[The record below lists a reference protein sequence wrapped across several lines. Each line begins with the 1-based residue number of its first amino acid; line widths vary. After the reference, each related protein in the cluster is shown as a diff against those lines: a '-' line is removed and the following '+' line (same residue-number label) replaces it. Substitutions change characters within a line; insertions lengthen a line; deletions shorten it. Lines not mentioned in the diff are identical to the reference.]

1 MPGVEIDF
9 TIFSALP
16 CVDEHILMEKQTFE
30 TEIGGKK
37 MVAEC
42 TDLADQAHGSV
53 ILRYGDTVV
62 LATAVMSDST
72 RDIDF
77 FPLVVDYEEKFYAA
91 GEILGSR
98 FQRRE
103 GRPSEEAIL
112 SGRIIDRTIR
122 PLFDHGIRNEV
133 QVVTTVLS
141 LGDTDSDILAVNA
154 ASLALAT
161 SNIPWNGPVSAVRIA
176 RSKENGAFIVN
187 PSFEERNASDLEL
200 TVCGKGGDIN
210 MIEAGASQ
218 AAETAIAEG
227 LEKAVEKIAAIEK
240 FQSDII
246 ASVGKEKRV
255 VEIAHISEEA
265 KALFTE
271 TIAPKLT
278 EYVFSGKPGKES
290 LHALKDMWMDA
301 VVEALPEEPKGLC
314 EEYYEEQ
321 VDAEI
326 HRGATKEGKRVDGRG
341 MDEVRPLFAQ
351 AGGIAPSIHGTGIF
365 YRGGTHVLSALTL
378 GGPRDA
384 QLIDSMEEQDA
395 AKRFM
400 HHYNFPPF
408 STGETGRMGG
418 MNRRAIGHGALAEKA
433 LSYVIPEKDAF
444 PYTIRIVSESLASNG
459 STSMASVCGSTL
471 ALMDAGVPIK
481 APVAGIAMGLMTD
494 FEDASRTQ
502 ILTDIQGPEDHHG
515 DMDFKVAGTRE
526 GVTAIQM
533 DIKIGGIPV
542 AILRDALEKAKAARL
557 HILDVIEKAI
567 SEPRADI
574 HASAPKILT
583 LTILEDQI
591 GKVIGPS
598 GKTIKKL
605 REDSGT
611 SEIEIE
617 DDGTVYITGKNGS
630 AEKAYEAISDMT
642 REYHPGERF
651 DATVIKIFDFGAL
664 VKINPYTEG
673 LVHVSELAPFRV
685 GNVSDVVKEGEVIP
699 VVVIPSDDPE
709 KLRLSLKTAD
719 PTYAEKKGVK
729 PSEAPSRPQ
738 RRDDRGPHGGGR
750 GERR

>member
-1 MPGVEIDF
+1 MQ
-9 TIFSALP
+9 
-16 CVDEHILMEKQTFE
+16 KKTFE

-37 MVAEC
+37 MIAEFS
-42 TDLADQAHGSV
+42 DLTDQAHGSV

-62 LATAVMSDST
+62 LATAVMSDAT

-141 LGDTDSDILAVNA
+141 LGDTDSDILAVTA

-161 SNIPWNGPVSAVRIA
+161 SDIPWNGPVGAVRIA
-176 RSKENGAFIVN
+176 QKTADDTFIVN
-187 PSFEERNASDLEL
+187 PSYDDRAGSALEL
-200 TVCGKGGDIN
+200 TVCGKDGAVN
-210 MIEAGASQ
+210 MIEAGGTQ
-218 AAETAIAEG
+218 VEEETIVEG
-227 LEKAVEKIAAIEK
+227 LEKAVAEITAIEN
-240 FQSDII
+240 FQKKII
-246 ASVGKEKRV
+246 AEIGKEKHV
-255 VEIAHISEEA
+255 VEVAHISDEA
-265 KALFTE
+265 KTLFTE
-271 TIAPKLT
+271 KITPKLT
-278 EYVFSGKPGKES
+278 EYIFTGTPGKAS
-290 LHALKDMWMDA
+290 INALKDEWMTL
-301 VVEALPEEPKGLC
+301 VSETLPEESKGLVDA
-314 EEYYEEQ
+314 YYEEK
-321 VDAEI
+321 VDEEI
-326 HRGATKEGKRVDGRG
+326 HRGATHEGKRADGRA

-408 STGETGRMGG
+408 SVGETGRMGG

-433 LSYVIPEKDAF
+433 LSYVIPEKDDF

-494 FEDASRTQ
+494 EKDPSRTK

-515 DMDFKVAGTRE
+515 DMDFKVAGTRK

-542 AILRDALEKAKAARL
+542 AILHDALEKAKAARL

-567 SEPRADI
+567 PSPRADI
-574 HASAPKILT
+574 HASAPKIMT
-583 LTILEDQI
+583 LSILEDQI

-605 REDSGT
+605 REDSGA

-617 DDGTVYITGKNGS
+617 DDGTVYITGKNGT
-630 AEKAYEAISDMT
+630 AEKAYEAIHAMT

-651 DATVIKIFDFGAL
+651 EATVIKIFDFGAL

-719 PTYAEKKGVK
+719 PEYAERKGVK
-729 PSEAPSRPQ
+729 PSEVSSRGP
-738 RRDDRGPHGGGR
+738 RRDDRGPRNGGRPNHGR